1 MSRTYDHR
9 IREAVIKSGNPNLF
23 PQLNI
28 PRSTTRAWIRRGQRE
43 VVTLEPPDDLT
54 LRVQLSRVEAQN
66 VVLRQVVRL
75 LLALI
80 RTHEMPV
87 RDLSRVPDGERK
99 QTLLRAI
106 DRARAS
112 IPLAHAL
119 RVIGLS
125 KSRYHA
131 WAARQK
137 SCSLDDRPS
146 CPCSRPG
153 RLTFNEIAAMGDM
166 VESSETRHMSIRA
179 LALHAQRVGRVF
191 AHPITWGRL
200 IRERGWRRP
209 RLRLYPA
216 KPKIG
221 VKATAP
227 NEIWHIDASVLRLID
242 GTRVYLH
249 AVIDNFSRR
258 ILAWCVEERLNPMN
272 TFRVLSEAA
281 TGLPS
286 GTAQVYMDSGIENV
300 NGVVDPLFDGQGLE
314 RVLAQVDVTFSNS
327 LIEAWWRSLKH
338 QWLYLHQLDSLAS
351 VRRLVAFYV
360 QQHNEVMPHSAF
372 NGLTPDEVYFE
383 KAEGVAAHLKAQR
396 AEAQT
401 LRLAMNRRASF
412 SECSASPSIVNAKP
426 RVLLAPPGSKQLGAA
441 ATG

>member
-1 MSRTYDHR
+1 MTSRSAFSWVGSKRKTWFSDR
-9 IREAVIKSGNPNLF
+9 WCG
-23 PQLNI
+23 
-28 PRSTTRAWIRRGQRE
+28 
-43 VVTLEPPDDLT
+43 
-54 LRVQLSRVEAQN
+54 
-66 VVLRQVVRL
+66 L

-80 RTHEMPV
+80 RTSAMPL
-87 RDLSRVPDGERK
+87 RDLSRLPDGERK
-99 QTLLRAI
+99 QALLGAI
-106 DRARAS
+106 DRARAG

-119 RVIGLS
+119 SVIGLS
-125 KSRYHA
+125 KSRVHA

-137 SCSLDDRPS
+137 RCSLDDRPS
-146 CPCSRPG
+146 CPRSRPG
-153 RLTFNEIAAMGDM
+153 RLTFNEITAMGDM
-166 VESSETRHMSIRA
+166 VESPDHRHMSIRA

-209 RLRLYPA
+209 RLRLHPA
-216 KPKIG
+216 KPKTG
-221 VKATAP
+221 VKATTP
-227 NEIWHIDASVLRLID
+227 NEIWHIDASILRLVD

-286 GTAQVYMDSGIENV
+286 GKAQVYMDTGVENLNGI
-300 NGVVDPLFDGQGLE
+300 VDPLFDGQGLE

-327 LIEAWWRSLKH
+327 MIEAWWCSLKH
-338 QWLYLHQLDSLAS
+338 QWLYLHQLNSIAT

-360 QQHNEVMPHSAF
+360 QQHNEVVPHSTF
-372 NGLTPDEVYFE
+372 NGATPDEVYFE
-383 KAEGVAAHLKAQR
+383 LAGGVAAHLKARR

-401 LRLAMNRRASF
+401 LRLAMNRRASC
-412 SECSASPSIVNAKP
+412 SECSSSPSIAKAKP
-426 RVLLAPPGSKQLGAA
+426 RVLPAQSSSKKLGAV